1 MPSTV
6 TQCPLR
12 LCATPCSRG
21 ALVADRKLGRDG
33 GGECTSSVVL
43 RRHQQVE
50 LRRRGVAAEE
60 CYSLAAVPVGDSA
73 WRERYVVGLRG
84 EPGSADEEL
93 GAVAA
98 PHHEALVG
106 DWVGMQLVGRAGV
119 RSG

>member
-1 MPSTV
+1 MPSIV

-12 LCATPCSRG
+12 LCARLCSRN
-21 ALVADRKLGRDG
+21 ALVADMKLGRGG

-50 LRRRGVAAEE
+50 LRRRRVAAEQ
-60 CYSLAAVPVGDSA
+60 CHSLAAVPMRDSA
-73 WRERYVVGLRG
+73 WRERYVVGLRWK
-84 EPGSADEEL
+84 PGSADEEL

-106 DWVGMQLVGRAGV
+106 DRVGMQLVGRAGV